1 MAAPDMPTI
10 SIVIPTYN
18 RAELLKRALESVRAQ
33 TFEDWEAVIVN
44 DHSEDDTVEVVARFE
59 DPRVRLVNFK
69 SGGVIAASRNYGI
82 RLSRGRII
90 AFLDSDDLWYPSKL
104 ERCLR
109 AMTAE
114 VDLVAHGLIT

>member
-1 MAAPDMPTI
+1 
-10 SIVIPTYN
+10 
-18 RAELLKRALESVRAQ
+18 
-33 TFEDWEAVIVN
+33 VN
-44 DHSEDDTVEVVARFE
+44 DHSEEDTVEVVARFE

-114 VDLVAHGLIT
+114 VDLVAHGLIHVRNGRVWKKVHPGPNERATYEALL